1 MGSTFCWPMDMDPL
15 GSPSLISYF
24 ILFKHIWWKCS
35 KAVQLEPHK
44 VAQFVPQLAM
54 AQVVLHNTPLPL
66 TTRSHIILLYY
77 SQLATWASWA
87 TLYSTSIT
95 RLITINNY
103 YSILRIAISN
113 YYSIL
118 RIAIL
123 FITLISVVSNCHIT
137 KFNN

>member
-1 MGSTFCWPMDMDPL
+1 MGSTFFWPMDMDPL

-24 ILFKHIWWKCS
+24 ILKHIWWKCS
-35 KAVQLEPHK
+35 KAVQLVPHK

-66 TTRSHIILLYY
+66 TTCSHIILLYY

-95 RLITINNY
+95 RLITTNNY
-103 YSILRIAISN
+103 CSILRIAISN

-123 FITLISVVSNCHIT
+123 FITLISVVSNCQIT